1 MSIMR
6 MLAWD
11 HLKRHSAQKGFCQNT
26 RGISMVKLMVNHL
39 VQKLKNICDSLLK
52 ENPHQVKGIVVKK
65 IQQEVVNRAEKDPKG

>member
-1 MSIMR
+1 
-6 MLAWD
+6 
-11 HLKRHSAQKGFCQNT
+11 
-26 RGISMVKLMVNHL
+26 MVKLMVNHL